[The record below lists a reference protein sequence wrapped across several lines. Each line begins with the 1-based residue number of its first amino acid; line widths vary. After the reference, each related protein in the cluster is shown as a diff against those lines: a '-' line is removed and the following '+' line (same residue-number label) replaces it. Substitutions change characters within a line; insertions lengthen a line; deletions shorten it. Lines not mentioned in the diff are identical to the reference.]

1 MKSKPRGK
9 PVTTLRVHVI
19 QLIEQRI
26 DGLTQQAG
34 HDFRPLMEH
43 FFFFFFSFLD
53 LSLVAMNIHS
63 NKFYLYCM
71 EPNTNISIIIGTKK
85 KKKEEKKKK
94 KTNFEDFFS
103 PLFF

>member
-43 FFFFFFSFLD
+43 FFFFFFFIFGFKSGGNEHTLKQILF
-53 LSLVAMNIHS
+53 I
-63 NKFYLYCM
+63 LY
-71 EPNTNISIIIGTKK
+71 GTQHKHQYHYRNQKK
-85 KKKEEKKKK
+85 KIRGKKKK